1 MPVLALMSVRLRHK
15 NRKVAADKS
24 TATVAIWTVAEVPMV
39 VKEGWWVVGLA
50 LSCHHIAGGSEN
62 DISQIFQSLRNRRP

>member
-39 VKEGWWVVGLA
+39 VKEGIDG
-50 LSCHHIAGGSEN
+50 ITGGGV
-62 DISQIFQSLRNRRP
+62 